1 MYDNFF
7 KKRDINQLHIEVWIT
22 VRYSDVSS
30 QKLAHN

>member
-22 VRYSDVSS
+22 VRYSDTIPLFVV
-30 QKLAHN
+30 N